1 MLCILNLYS
10 AAFCPEAC
18 NRSLRISCWAS
29 SLRQICLASQVAPEQ
44 KELVDLL
51 EAPAAD
57 EARIDELIDILAA
70 SEQPF
75 LEASIGGGPWQVYQ
89 VDLASSLGHRT
100 SKPQMVRAETHLAGQ
115 ASLKMFRPG

>member
-1 MLCILNLYS
+1 MSSTPRPVAQRHVFL
-10 AAFCPEAC
+10 PKE
-18 NRSLRISCWAS
+18 ISCWTS

-70 SEQPF
+70 SDKPF

-89 VDLASSLGHRT
+89 IDLSLLGRRT
-100 SKPQMVRAETHLAGQ
+100 TKPQIVRAEIHLPGQ
-115 ASLKMFRPG
+115 ASLEVI